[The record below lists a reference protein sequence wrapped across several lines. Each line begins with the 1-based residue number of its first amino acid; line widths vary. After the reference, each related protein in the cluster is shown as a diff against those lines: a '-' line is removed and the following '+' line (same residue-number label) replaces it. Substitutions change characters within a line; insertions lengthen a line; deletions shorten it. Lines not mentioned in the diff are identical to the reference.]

1 MLSPH
6 LIDYQYPRS
15 ASVVLAYLLQHAGM
29 SLAQAA
35 AQVNSSRDVYCLYC
49 TVLYCT
55 GQEQERREAQRWLPP
70 AAHRL

>member
-35 AQVNSSRDVYCLYC
+35 AQVNSRRQCTVLYC

-55 GQEQERREAQRWLPP
+55 VLYRSRAGET
-70 AAHRL
+70 